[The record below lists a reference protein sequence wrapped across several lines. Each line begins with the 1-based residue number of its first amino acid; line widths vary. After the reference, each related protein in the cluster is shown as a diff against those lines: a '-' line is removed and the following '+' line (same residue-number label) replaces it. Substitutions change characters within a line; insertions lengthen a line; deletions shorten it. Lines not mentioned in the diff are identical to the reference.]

1 MMSSTSQTS
10 AHFQLLKRT
19 TEVKLRELTKHE
31 RKLEEHYAA
40 LLAKVG
46 VDDETLAA
54 AGADA
59 TAEELRRQLDG
70 LYEGVKDLQV
80 VQENVHM
87 GLTGVG
93 GLVEFAESDPW
104 TTKRNLQQRTE
115 QILHQVRQKRALWRH
130 NKLLGALLMESLEEA
145 EAKQT
150 KSKKSKRENK
160 PAEQEEQSDYV
171 AVEDAGPLM
180 GLTKEETQ
188 SRLETFFFQTNGVKE
203 DDVVAFLETQVFHQR
218 EFYTKAKKQRV
229 QAALDA
235 ARERLQRFSRDFLDE
250 IVDKDEVLACVNGML
265 RDRSSFSDDI
275 VNFLT
280 DVKTNDDMQVEL
292 AHVLTIQLSNLKEFG
307 WSAEGVE
314 VNVKRGIN
322 GRFRCF
328 LQEDVLTALL
338 FHFVG
343 LAWAVEMKEVFTDLL
358 ESLGEDQNYDSNSIN
373 CFRRSTIDK
382 FRLSAIPDSR
392 ESGGDS
398 YDPADDSSDK
408 KISKQD
414 IVRLVFTEANL
425 LHVLQPDQ
433 NDCACG
439 KALATVTTD
448 LEFFGPSVSHEAAF
462 ACLRVLGVSDTMIDI
477 FRNYVKIPLVF
488 PGYDEPKPMQRGLS
502 VGRMMTLF
510 LSEVLLFVMDFQVLA
525 STDVSLFRMH
535 DDIWF
540 FDAEEGKVIRAWEEM
555 NRFAD
560 AVGLRFNEEKSGA
573 VRISV
578 CPGATSKKT
587 QVSPRLPK
595 NPIKWGLLVVQ
606 SNGSVTI
613 AKDQVKAFAT
623 EMADRLAAAES
634 VLSWINVYNKYMGF
648 FLRNLGSAS
657 PVFGLSYVDTILE
670 TLKEIHLLIFP
681 RTEGDVL
688 GYLREKIATNH
699 PELLSSSADAS
710 SSSTLPAAWVHW
722 NAELGGLGLFNPFL
736 AIWSLK
742 EPMYTHL
749 QEYHSSNGKSWLQE
763 KKHWKWEAP
772 FTTVYEKGLKD
783 AYDLFAEEVTRE
795 GIKSAS
801 TSSASTQF
809 WFLKSSK
816 VSDKQRNF
824 GREKFKL
831 NGTYSLRTFEEFLA
845 LVPFLSIDSLYN
857 EYVALVGEV
866 PSVDPP
872 NEYEPHQAAAVALLE
887 GAGVKGPYWKWVSYI
902 YGEQLVEE
910 FGTTSFF
917 SRELLP
923 AQLIQTIKS
932 TATSW

>member
-1 MMSSTSQTS
+1 MSYTPQTS

-46 VDDETLAA
+46 VDEDTLAA
-54 AGADA
+54 AGTDA

-80 VQENVHM
+80 VQKNVHTE
-87 GLTGVG
+87 LTGID
-93 GLVEFAESDPW
+93 GLVEFAEADPW

-115 QILHQVRQKRALWRH
+115 QILRQVRQKRSLWRH

-145 EAKQT
+145 EAEQT
-150 KSKKSKRENK
+150 KSKKSKKENQTV
-160 PAEQEEQSDYV
+160 EHEEQSGYV

-188 SRLETFFFQTNGVKE
+188 SRLETFFFQTNGVQE
-203 DDVVAFLETQVFHQR
+203 DNVVAFLETHVFHQR
-218 EFYTKAKKQRV
+218 ESYTKAKKQRV
-229 QAALDA
+229 QAALKA
-235 ARERLQRFSRDFLDE
+235 ARERLQAFSTSFPAE
-250 IVDKDEVLACVNGML
+250 TVEESEVIACVNGML
-265 RDRSSFSDDI
+265 REKTSFSDDI
-275 VNFLT
+275 VKFLT
-280 DVKTNDDMQVEL
+280 DVKTNKDMQVEL

-307 WSAEGVE
+307 WPAEGVE
-314 VNVKRGIN
+314 VNIKRGIN

-328 LQEDVLTALL
+328 LQEDALTALL

-358 ESLGEDQNYDSNSIN
+358 KSLDEDQNYDSNSIN
-373 CFRRSTIDK
+373 HFRRSTVNK
-382 FRLSAIPDSR
+382 FRVSALPESR
-392 ESGGDS
+392 HSGGDS

-414 IVRLVFTEANL
+414 IVRLIFTEANL

-448 LEFFGPSVSHEAAF
+448 LEFFGPSVSHEAVF
-462 ACLRVLGVSDTMIDI
+462 ACLRVLGVSDAMINM

-488 PGYDEPKPMQRGLS
+488 PGYDEPRPMQRGLS

-525 STDVSLFRMH
+525 TTDVPLFRMH
-535 DDIWF
+535 DDIWL
-540 FDAEEGKVIRAWEEM
+540 FDADEGKVIQAWEEM
-555 NRFAD
+555 NRFA
-560 AVGLRFNEEKSGA
+560 AIVGLRFNEEKSGA

-578 CPGATSKKT
+578 CLAATPKET

-595 NPIKWGLLVVQ
+595 NPIKWGLLVIQ
-606 SNGSVTI
+606 SNGSVKI

-623 EMADRLAAAES
+623 EMADRLITAES

-670 TLKEIHLLIFP
+670 TLKEIHQLIFSHS
-681 RTEGDVL
+681 EGDVL
-688 GYLREKIATNH
+688 GCVCEKVAMNH
-699 PELLSSSADAS
+699 EDLLFETVGANSIL
-710 SSSTLPAAWVHW
+710 LPAAWVHW

-749 QEYHSSNGKSWLQE
+749 QRYHSANGKSWARE
-763 KKHWKWEAP
+763 KKYWTWEAP
-772 FTTVYEKGLKD
+772 FTTAYKKELKD
-783 AYDLFAEEVTRE
+783 AYDLFAEKVTRE

-801 TSSASTQF
+801 TLPASTQF
-809 WFLKSSK
+809 WFLKSSNI
-816 VSDKQRNF
+816 SDKQRNF
-824 GREKFKL
+824 GRASFEL
-831 NGTYSLRTFEEFLA
+831 DGTYSLRTFDEFLA
-845 LVPFLSIDSLYN
+845 LVPCLNIGSLYN

-866 PSVDPP
+866 TPVEPP
-872 NEYEPHQAAAVALLE
+872 NRYEPHQTAAAALLDA
-887 GAGVKGPYWKWVSYI
+887 AGVKGPYWKWVSYI
-902 YGEQLVEE
+902 YGEQLIEE
-910 FGTTSFF
+910 FGTISFF
-917 SRELLP
+917 NRELLP

-932 TATSW
+932 TAISW